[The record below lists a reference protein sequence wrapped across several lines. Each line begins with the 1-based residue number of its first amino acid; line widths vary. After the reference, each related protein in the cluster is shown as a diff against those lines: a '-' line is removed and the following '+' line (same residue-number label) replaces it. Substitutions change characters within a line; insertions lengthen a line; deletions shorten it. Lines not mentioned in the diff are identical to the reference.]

1 MHQANPFPG
10 LDPTQNPVARVFPC
24 KGVPGFTQVLLQQ
37 TLILFPLEIRSHF
50 LNQRDH
56 LLYRHGWAPPRG
68 VRGPANHI
76 YTPMTIVPTS
86 TATAGDTIML
96 APQPDFPASACR
108 GTPPTSQSIPLLS
121 QGRCN
126 LLRCPRDSET
136 RAR

>member
-1 MHQANPFPG
+1 MHHANPFPG
-10 LDPTQNPVARVFPC
+10 LDPPQNPVARVFPR

-86 TATAGDTIML
+86 TDTVRDIIML
-96 APQPDFPASACR
+96 APQPDFPASAGR
-108 GTPPTSQSIPLLS
+108 GTLLGARNMPPPPQD
-121 QGRCN
+121 RCN
-126 LLRCPRDSET
+126 GARCHPDSEHL
-136 RAR
+136 AR